1 MMKEKK
7 LTWDEVADIYDK
19 ENKDGR
25 PARTLS
31 MTTVQNWTLR
41 RKDLFY
47 VNDKD
52 FLCLLK
58 SKDRK
63 NGKMGLK

>member
-1 MMKEKK
+1 MIKEKK

-19 ENKDGR
+19 ENKGCR

-31 MTTVQNWTLR
+31 MITVQNWALSR
-41 RKDLFY
+41 VDLFY

-52 FLCLLK
+52 FLCLLN

-63 NGKMGLK
+63 DKKMGLK